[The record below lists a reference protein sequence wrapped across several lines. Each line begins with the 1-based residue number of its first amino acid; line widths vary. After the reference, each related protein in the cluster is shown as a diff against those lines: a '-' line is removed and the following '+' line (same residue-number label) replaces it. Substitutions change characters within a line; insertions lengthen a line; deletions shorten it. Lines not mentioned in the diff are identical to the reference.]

1 MAVRGAA
8 ERISS
13 AMSILPGVVAG
24 PHRFGGTE
32 YRLGR
37 REIGHAHGDQLVD
50 LPFTRAVRDLLV
62 STGQAERHHIHPESG
77 WVSIYLRRESDVN
90 RAIELLHR
98 SFEIARAS
106 LGSKKS
112 PTSHLIN
119 ASGG

>member
-13 AMSILPGVVAG
+13 TMSTLPGVVAG

-50 LPFTRAVRDLLV
+50 IPFTRAVRDELV
-62 STGQAERHHIHPESG
+62 STGQAERHHVHPESG
-77 WVSIYLRRESDVN
+77 WVSVYLRRQSDVD

-98 SFEIARAS
+98 SFEIARATPA
-106 LGSKKS
+106 SKES
-112 PTSHLIN
+112 PRKRAN
-119 ASGG
+119 V